1 MRLALVVAALA
12 AGIALAGVLWFATR
26 TLRRFLADSDTQPLG
41 PGLEATAPLPE
52 AELANIGAQS
62 EQISLALGDLEG
74 TDDPRRAIMACWLRL
89 EAASAT
95 SGIERLPTET
105 SGEFVRKVLGGR
117 DGAFIALDRLHDL
130 YLRARFSAVPVGDA
144 ERDAAR
150 DTLERLRLGAGLRP
164 QPAAASRGG
173 IQ

>member
-12 AGIALAGVLWFATR
+12 AGIALAAVLWFAIR
-26 TLRRFLADSDTQPLG
+26 ALRRLLADSGTRPLG
-41 PGLEATAPLPE
+41 PALEAAALVPE
-52 AELANIGAQS
+52 VEPAQSRALS
-62 EQISLALGDLEG
+62 EQIGLALGDLEG
-74 TDDPRRAIMACWLRL
+74 ADDPRRAIMACWLHL
-89 EAASAT
+89 EAAAAT

-105 SGEFVRKVLGGR
+105 SGEFVRKVLGGL
-117 DGAFIALDRLHDL
+117 DGASIALDRLHGL
-130 YLRARFSAVPVGDA
+130 YLQARFSTVPVGDA

-150 DTLERLRLGAGLRP
+150 DALERLRLGAGLRP

>member
-1 MRLALVVAALA
+1 VRLASVVAALA
-12 AGIALAGVLWFATR
+12 AGIALAAVLWFAMR
-26 TLRRFLADSDTQPLG
+26 ALGRLLANSDARPLG
-41 PGLEATAPLPE
+41 PTLEVTAPVPE
-52 AELANIGAQS
+52 AEPAQSRALS

-74 TDDPRRAIMACWLRL
+74 ADDPRRAIMACWLHL
-89 EAASAT
+89 EAAAAT

-117 DGAFIALDRLHDL
+117 DRASIALDRLHGL

-150 DTLERLRLGAGLRP
+150 DALERLRLGAGLRP
-164 QPAAASRGG
+164 QPAASLGG